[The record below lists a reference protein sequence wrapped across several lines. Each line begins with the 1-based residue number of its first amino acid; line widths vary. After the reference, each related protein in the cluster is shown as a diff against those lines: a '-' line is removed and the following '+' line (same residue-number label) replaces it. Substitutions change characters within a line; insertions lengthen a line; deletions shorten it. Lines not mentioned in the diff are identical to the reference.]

1 MQKIVLPAAVAIVII
16 AVALAGCSSP
26 VPEANV
32 QGDSTALA
40 GHAIALSGDASSHPD
55 GNPLTYSW
63 QIARAPEGSMA
74 QLVSLD
80 LPSTRLTPDMP
91 GEYEVSLTVSDG
103 KRDSPAKAFVVQ
115 AMPWFTEIT
124 ESAGVPGGGTQ
135 NFRNGFGP
143 GASWSDYDGDGD
155 PDLYAASDGPNM
167 LYRSNGDGTFTDVT
181 AEAGVTA
188 PCNSYGV
195 AWADFDND
203 GDQDL
208 YVVCHSEDQ
217 GVSIEHKASEPNLL
231 YLNNG
236 DGTFTDVAPLA
247 GVDHVAHG
255 SGATWVDYD
264 ADGLLDLYVANF
276 GIYGEDGEG
285 MGDGNV
291 LYRNNGDGTFTDV
304 SEQAGVRGQHGPV
317 RYRWAGGKLIK
328 TGMTFE
334 SIWFDYDN
342 DGDQDFIEC
351 NDQGVSPIYRN
362 EGNGTFADV
371 TEDAGMFVLGS
382 CMGIDAGDYDKDG
395 HLDVYWSNYNE
406 NFLWHNNGDGTFTE
420 IAKELG
426 VADFMN
432 VGWATGFVDFD
443 NDGYLDIY
451 VTNGLVGVPVEEG
464 GTGGKSRLEPNVLYR
479 NNGDGTFTDVSVVA
493 GFGNPGVGRGTA
505 VADFDGDG
513 AVDFY
518 VVNADGDNALYRNEL
533 GARNNWVKLHLE
545 GVEGNRD
552 GIGARV
558 TFKTSEWSQIAEIR
572 GGSGYLGG
580 NGRDIICGLGSITA
594 VDKIEVVWPSGKVTR
609 LQDIE
614 ANTAL
619 TVREAE

>member
-26 VPEANV
+26 EPEANV

-80 LPSTRLTPDMP
+80 LPSTHLTPDIP

-103 KRDSPAKAFVVQ
+103 RRDSPAKAFVVQ

-276 GIYGEDGEG
+276 GIYGEEGEG

-351 NDQGVSPIYRN
+351 NDQGVSPLYRN
-362 EGNGTFADV
+362 EANGTFTDV
-371 TEDAGMFVLGS
+371 TEARGHVRAWDAAWASTRATTTRTATWTSTGATTTRTS
-382 CMGIDAGDYDKDG
+382 C
-395 HLDVYWSNYNE
+395 
-406 NFLWHNNGDGTFTE
+406 GTTT
-420 IAKELG
+420 ATAPSRRSPQMLG

-432 VGWATGFVDFD
+432 VGWATGFVDYD

-464 GTGGKSRLEPNVLYR
+464 GTWRQVTPGAQRPVPQQRRRHLHRRQRRGGLRQP
-479 NNGDGTFTDVSVVA
+479 
-493 GFGNPGVGRGTA
+493 GRGP
-505 VADFDGDG
+505 G
-513 AVDFY
+513 
-518 VVNADGDNALYRNEL
+518 
-533 GARNNWVKLHLE
+533 H
-545 GVEGNRD
+545 
-552 GIGARV
+552 
-558 TFKTSEWSQIAEIR
+558 R
-572 GGSGYLGG
+572 GGRLRRRRRGRLLRGQRRRRQRPLPQRA
-580 NGRDIICGLGSITA
+580 GRDRTTG
-594 VDKIEVVWPSGKVTR
+594 
-609 LQDIE
+609 
-614 ANTAL
+614 
-619 TVREAE
+619 

>member
-1 MQKIVLPAAVAIVII
+1 MQKIVLPVAVAMAII
-16 AVALAGCSSP
+16 AIALAGCSSP
-26 VPEANV
+26 EPEANV

-55 GNPLTYSW
+55 GKPLTYSW

-80 LPSTRLTPDMP
+80 LSSTRLTPDMP

-103 KRDSPAKAFVVQ
+103 KRDSPAKAFVLQ
-115 AMPWFTEIT
+115 AMPWFTEVT
-124 ESAGVPGGGTQ
+124 ESAGVPGGGAQ

-304 SEQAGVRGQHGPV
+304 SR
-317 RYRWAGGKLIK
+317 AGGRSRPARPGALPVGRRPARQERHDVRVDLVRLRQRRRPGLRRVQRPGSQPALPQRGKRRVHGRHRGRGHVRAGELH
-328 TGMTFE
+328 GHRRGRLRQGRPLRRLLE
-334 SIWFDYDN
+334 QLQRELPVAQQRRRHLH
-342 DGDQDFIEC
+342 GDWPET
-351 NDQGVSPIYRN
+351 P
-362 EGNGTFADV
+362 
-371 TEDAGMFVLGS
+371 
-382 CMGIDAGDYDKDG
+382 
-395 HLDVYWSNYNE
+395 
-406 NFLWHNNGDGTFTE
+406 
-420 IAKELG
+420 G

-432 VGWATGFVDFD
+432 VGWATGFVDYD

-451 VTNGLVGVPVEEG
+451 VTNGLVGVPKEEG
-464 GTGGKSRLEPNVLYR
+464 GGGGKARLEPNILYR
-479 NNGDGTFTDVSVVA
+479 NNRDGTFTDVSVAA

-513 AVDFY
+513 SVDFY

-533 GARNNWVKLHLE
+533 A
-545 GVEGNRD
+545 
-552 GIGARV
+552 A
-558 TFKTSEWSQIAEIR
+558 SQQ
-572 GGSGYLGG
+572 LG
-580 NGRDIICGLGSITA
+580 DA
-594 VDKIEVVWPSGKVTR
+594 PP
-609 LQDIE
+609 
-614 ANTAL
+614 
-619 TVREAE
+619 